1 MARRRV
7 DRDVRLI
14 GWPMRIP
21 VWFVAA
27 GIIVMSLLTGVI
39 VGVAVDRRMLL
50 HRPGGPFFLSHGGG
64 GFVGGHVRMAP
75 ERLKDEL
82 GLSPAQTVSVDSIMR
97 HRMSQRDSLMAHT
110 WPVMRQLLDSTRT
123 DIERVLTPEQR
134 TKFEQLRSREPGGP
148 PGIMMRQR
156 GPGPDGPPPPLP

>member
-1 MARRRV
+1 
-7 DRDVRLI
+7 
-14 GWPMRIP
+14 MRIP

-27 GIIVMSLLTGVI
+27 AIIVMSLLTGVI

-50 HRPGGPFFLSHGGG
+50 HRQAYFLTRGPGGF
-64 GFVGGHVRMAP
+64 GGHVRMAP

-82 GLSPAQTVSVDSIMR
+82 GLSPAQTASVDSITR

-110 WPVMRQLLDSTRT
+110 WPVMRELLDSTRT

-134 TKFEQLRSREPGGP
+134 TKFERLREHEFGGP
-148 PGIMMRQR
+148 PGMIIRR
-156 GPGPDGPPPPLP
+156 SGRGPDGPPPPLP

>member
-1 MARRRV
+1 MARGGV
-7 DRDVRLI
+7 DRHLGLI
-14 GWPMRIP
+14 DRPMRIP

-27 GIIVMSLLTGVI
+27 AIIVMSLMTGVI
-39 VGVAVDRRMLL
+39 VGVAVDRRMLV
-50 HRPGGPFFLSHGGG
+50 HRPGGPFFLARG
-64 GFVGGHVRMAP
+64 GFAGRHVTMAP

-82 GLSPAQTVSVDSIMR
+82 GLSPAQTSAVDSIMR

-134 TKFEQLRSREPGGP
+134 TKFEQLRSREPGP
-148 PGIMMRQR
+148 MMIRR
-156 GPGPDGPPPPLP
+156 GGPPPPDDPPGPRP